1 MACFYNKILVL
12 VPKEQCEKID
22 HKVNELPDIMDHLKD
37 AYKTEYYLRLEL
49 SHSVITYLTWPKAQ
63 NQYILLSTVFPFCF
77 KPR

>member
-1 MACFYNKILVL
+1 MVSSI
-12 VPKEQCEKID
+12 
-22 HKVNELPDIMDHLKD
+22 
-37 AYKTEYYLRLEL
+37 TEYYLRLEL